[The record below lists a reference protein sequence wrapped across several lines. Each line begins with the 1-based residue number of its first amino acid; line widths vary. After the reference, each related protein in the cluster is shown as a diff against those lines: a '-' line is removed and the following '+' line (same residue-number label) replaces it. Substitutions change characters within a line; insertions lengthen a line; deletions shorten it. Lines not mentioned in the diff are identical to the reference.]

1 MDLFEAIRLR
11 RSVREF
17 KPGDVPEADV
27 MKILEAG
34 RAAPKRPLAEIVHYE
49 KYGQRGAGA

>member
-34 RAAPKRPLAEIVHYE
+34 RAAPKRRPAEIVHYE
-49 KYGQRGAGA
+49 KYGRRGAGA